1 MLPPQIWSGDS
12 EQRSRSQG
20 RPLGW
25 GSSRDHAAW
34 KPRWARPGCWQPCS
48 HQLGSSKDLEHD
60 QLRALSDSHSWLVA
74 GYWQL
79 GSGQG
84 PPDRMPCPSPCA
96 LGSRSALWK
105 LHLEPPQ
112 REPSPPANFSQP
124 LSCSASPDQPSPALP
139 NPGPLTCPLS
149 RGKSLSP
156 FLWL

>member
-12 EQRSRSQG
+12 EQSSGNRG

-34 KPRWARPGCWQPCS
+34 KPRWAWPGCWQPCS
-48 HQLGSSKDLEHD
+48 HQLGSSKDLDHD

-84 PPDRMPCPSPCA
+84 PPDRIPVSFSLCPWVPLSPLEAAPGTSPKGAFPTCKLLTTSVLLCLSRPTLSCPSQSWT
-96 LGSRSALWK
+96 LNLSLI
-105 LHLEPPQ
+105 Q
-112 REPSPPANFSQP
+112 RQVS
-124 LSCSASPDQPSPALP
+124 
-139 NPGPLTCPLS
+139 
-149 RGKSLSP
+149 
-156 FLWL
+156 